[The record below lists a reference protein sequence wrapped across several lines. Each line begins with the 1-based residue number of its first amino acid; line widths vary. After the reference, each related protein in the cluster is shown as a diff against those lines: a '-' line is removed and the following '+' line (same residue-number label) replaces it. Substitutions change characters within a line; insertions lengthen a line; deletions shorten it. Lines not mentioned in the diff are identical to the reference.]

1 MTRGTP
7 NLIKSSAQAS
17 NAGTG
22 QARAGHKYLSRE
34 WKGDRWVYDYGDG
47 QGREVAPEDQEAP
60 ARTQADPAT
69 DLKAR
74 AALAKAL
81 DHQDLP
87 AGFAVE
93 GSKHTYTRRR
103 GVWEDDQGQRIGDGA
118 ALVARLE
125 REEAGGK
132 PGGAMTLKQGLW
144 AFLEG
149 AVPGSDPTWKI
160 RAGLEEDPRAILE
173 RNRAEQDRAGEL
185 RGENRAQ
192 DNAERDKQAQERE
205 QQRAAQSEAIRA
217 ERDKAQGERDKA
229 RAQAQEEKDKARTQ
243 ALSEKEA
250 ARTAKEKERADAR
263 ASREQDTIA
272 ALREKL
278 DAAKQDLKELHE
290 RRLLSRDL
298 EAARAALEA
307 SEAPPE
313 QDGAQGPEQ
322 GAAASV
328 LVDRLDP
335 GDPAASVEGIAQG
348 RALQAFGAGAPS
360 TSSTQGPETAPTT
373 QSAALRLVDDGLL
386 DDLKGKDK
394 LAALKARAPEVA
406 KGLAQSLARLGTQ
419 RPAVQA
425 RAAELLARE
434 GWNGAARAQML
445 DALLSSQDV
454 RRNATALMDAAEG
467 LAAGGK
473 VEPHHV
479 AGAVAMRGMGAGQ
492 GEGAWAENVKTIGQD
507 AEKEIARLQGLLA
520 QARRD
525 PSKAR
530 EALGAAL
537 SSGAVQKIATLA
549 KAFPGLQ
556 DKAAQSAREVQAQ
569 AAALAPREGL
579 ASHGASAPLFVA
591 GEMGRAS
598 AAPARYRLME
608 AHDVVPSHDPE
619 TWAKNGAYPEGIQER
634 LYHSDKAEQ
643 NKVERNA
650 RNLEPAFVVNTNPDA
665 LNGPP
670 VITPEGHVLG
680 GNSRAMSMQ
689 LAYRQGGEKAAAL
702 RKHLTDNAHHFG
714 FRPEDVQAL
723 VNPVLVRETT
733 PESHDPAHLKKLVRL
748 YNEGHTQAMDP
759 KAMSVALSS
768 KLGEDVIHNLAGQ
781 MEAGESLAEFL
792 DSPRS
797 RSFVEALDRAGVID
811 ERNSNAYK
819 ERGGKLNADGRRLVE
834 RALVGKVVGDADLLH
849 RLPDS
854 IITGL
859 ARAVPSLY
867 QAEGAGK
874 GYNIREPLKAA
885 LDGYA
890 TMHARGRQG
899 GVGVPD
905 SSASPE
911 VMRAALS
918 QLKGDLFGE
927 DHPATSDPRAAK
939 ILEAL
944 VRRPG
949 SRQLANAFSDF
960 SAQAQANP
968 EGQASLFGPSDPSTV
983 LHGALDRLLR
993 QPQEQEQARTQ
1004 AEPSGEQGQS
1014 PTSSEAQPNQAPEVS
1029 ASAEPASDNAPPASA
1044 EVSAS
1049 DNAPPAGAESAPTLG
1064 QASLFGGPASAP
1076 EPEAPQE
1083 EREQDKPEPNPNQ
1096 GLLLSMRG
1104 ALARIR
1110 TLAAPHT
1117 LASSG
1122 GRSEPP
1128 ALTEPASVR
1137 AGEVLG
1143 DDGGVHEVGG
1153 DWSGGGEGAP
1163 LVDVDRAPYGG
1174 DGVDVDPVLGVPDF
1188 GEVV

>member
-1 MTRGTP
+1 MISR
-7 NLIKSSAQAS
+7 LIKSGAQAA

-22 QARAGHKYLSRE
+22 QERAGHKYLSRK
-34 WKGDRWVYDYGDG
+34 WVGDRWVYDYGDG
-47 QGREVAPEDQEAP
+47 DGREPAAQDQEEQP

-74 AALAKAL
+74 AALARAF
-81 DHQDLP
+81 DHPSLP
-87 AGFAVE
+87 AGFSVE
-93 GSKHTYTRRR
+93 GSEHTYTRRR
-103 GVWEDDQGQRIGDGA
+103 GVWEDEEGTRIGDGA
-118 ALVARLE
+118 ALAARLE
-125 REEAGGK
+125 REETSGK
-132 PGGAMTLKQGLW
+132 VGGALTLKQALW

-160 RAGLEEDPRAILE
+160 RAGLEEDPRSILA

-185 RGENRAQ
+185 RGENREQ
-192 DNAERDKQAQERE
+192 DQAEANKQAEARTQE
-205 QQRAAQSEAIRA
+205 RAAQDEARRA
-217 ERDKAQGERDKA
+217 EREAAVAER
-229 RAQAQEEKDKARTQ
+229 DKARTQ
-243 ALSEKEA
+243 AQEEKGKAREAAQAEKEA
-250 ARTAKEKERADAR
+250 ARAEREKGRAEARAAKEQE
-263 ASREQDTIA
+263 TVA

-278 DAAKQDLKELHE
+278 EAAKQDLKTLNE

-307 SEAPPE
+307 A
-313 QDGAQGPEQ
+313 QDTEQ
-322 GAAASV
+322 GQPQAGEDAGQAGEGTSQAAAALVDGLDPKEAAASV
-328 LVDRLDP
+328 E
-335 GDPAASVEGIAQG
+335 ATNQE
-348 RALQAFGAGAPS
+348 RALQAFGVGEDAAKDAAPS
-360 TSSTQGPETAPTT
+360 EG

-386 DDLKGKDK
+386 NDLKGKDK
-394 LAALKARAPEVA
+394 LAALKTRAPEVA
-406 KGLAQSLARLGTQ
+406 KGLAQSLAKLGTQ

-425 RAAELLARE
+425 RAADLLARE
-434 GWNGAARAQML
+434 NWNGSARAQML
-445 DALLSSQDV
+445 GALLDNQDA
-454 RRNATALMDAAEG
+454 RRNATALMDAAES

-479 AGAVAMRGMGAGQ
+479 AGAIAMRGMGAGQ
-492 GEGAWAENVKTIGQD
+492 GEGAWADNVKAIGQD
-507 AEKEIARLQGLLA
+507 AERELARLQGLLA
-520 QARRD
+520 QARQN
-525 PSKAR
+525 PAKAR

-556 DKAAQSAREVQAQ
+556 DKATAAARDVEAQ
-569 AAALAPREGL
+569 ASALAPREGL
-579 ASHGASAPLFVA
+579 ATHGASAPLFVA
-591 GEMGRAS
+591 GEMGRATS
-598 AAPARYRLME
+598 APARYRLME

-689 LAYRQGGEKAAAL
+689 LAYRQGGEKASAL

-714 FRPEDVQAL
+714 FRPEDVQAM
-723 VNPVLVRETT
+723 VNPVLVREAT
-733 PESHDPAHLKKLVRL
+733 PESSDPAHLRKLVRL

-759 KAMSVALSS
+759 KALSVALSS

-811 ERNSNAYK
+811 ERNANAYK

-854 IITGL
+854 LITGL
-859 ARAVPSLY
+859 ARSVPSLY

-899 GVGVPD
+899 GVGVPPSD
-905 SSASPE
+905 ASPE
-911 VMRAALS
+911 VMRAGLS

-949 SRQLANAFSDF
+949 SRQIANAFSDF
-960 SAQAQANP
+960 AAQAQANP

-1004 AEPSGEQGQS
+1004 GEPSDGQ
-1014 PTSSEAQPNQAPEVS
+1014 EATPAPPSNTEPREAGAPAP
-1029 ASAEPASDNAPPASA
+1029 ASNNPATPASDNAPPADTSSPA
-1044 EVSAS
+1044 PEVE
-1049 DNAPPAGAESAPTLG
+1049 APPPATEG
-1064 QASLFGGPASAP
+1064 QASLFGGGSAPRVP
-1076 EPEAPQE
+1076 EPESE
-1083 EREQDKPEPNPNQ
+1083 EDDKPAPNPNQ
-1096 GLLLSMRG
+1096 GLLLSMARG
-1104 ALARIR
+1104 LLARNRALAM
-1110 TLAAPHT
+1110 
-1117 LASSG
+1117 
-1122 GRSEPP
+1122 
-1128 ALTEPASVR
+1128 PASVR
-1137 AGEVLG
+1137 AGEVWG
-1143 DDGGVHEVGG
+1143 DDGGAHEDVGG
-1153 DWSGGGEGAP
+1153 VGELENLSGGG
-1163 LVDVDRAPYGG
+1163 VDAQDREPYGTG
-1174 DGVDVDPVLGVPDF
+1174 EAGGSFEVDPCVGVPDF